1 MAGWGLEADVEAWR
15 LVESGT
21 THRTL
26 NQDTER
32 TNTHSNRKEP
42 KPKTLKQK
50 RIKVRHPQ
58 IRQSTSPGTRQAQ
71 KDRAHLGLIL
81 RHFGFKPPQQIAAPD
96 KLPAKARRSLGRAH
110 PGGATRGP
118 DGTTGPRRPRTR
130 PPMPKPCW
138 FWSLMR
144 CTASRGMPTKSRRL
158 RRCRPM
164 AVQIFMLSSLRSV
177 SIKNPRA
184 SISERA
190 PMVRQR
196 FAARTSAAAR
206 TRWWTSGEHSP

>member
-1 MAGWGLEADVEAWR
+1 MAATAAR
-15 LVESGT
+15 LPAAARAKLAVLLSTSTPMIRRCPGDLHNT
-21 THRTL
+21 NLRKRNHTHRTL

-96 KLPAKARRSLGRAH
+96 KLQRPEGRSAEPTQAAPRADQTAPRVLAGLGLGPPCQSLAGSGPSCAALPPAECRRS
-110 PGGATRGP
+110 PG
-118 DGTTGPRRPRTR
+118 D
-130 PPMPKPCW
+130 
-138 FWSLMR
+138 
-144 CTASRGMPTKSRRL
+144 
-158 RRCRPM
+158 
-164 AVQIFMLSSLRSV
+164 
-177 SIKNPRA
+177 
-184 SISERA
+184 
-190 PMVRQR
+190 
-196 FAARTSAAAR
+196 
-206 TRWWTSGEHSP
+206 

>member
-1 MAGWGLEADVEAWR
+1 MTLWKQTTRFDLTRCVLNH
-15 LVESGT
+15 LVAHT
-21 THRTL
+21 NLQKRNHTHRTL

-96 KLPAKARRSLGRAH
+96 KLQRPEGRSAEPTQAAPRADQTAPRVLAGLGLGPPCQSLAGSGPSCAALPPAECRRS
-110 PGGATRGP
+110 PG
-118 DGTTGPRRPRTR
+118 D
-130 PPMPKPCW
+130 
-138 FWSLMR
+138 
-144 CTASRGMPTKSRRL
+144 
-158 RRCRPM
+158 
-164 AVQIFMLSSLRSV
+164 
-177 SIKNPRA
+177 
-184 SISERA
+184 
-190 PMVRQR
+190 
-196 FAARTSAAAR
+196 
-206 TRWWTSGEHSP
+206 